1 MGTWQK
7 TGLTCVTTS
16 PRHLGGRWSG
26 GRIHP
31 GLWQLWGLRG
41 WRDLVRPQPGIVH
54 PLFLERE
61 KERGTWGG
69 ECEAASWAVHP
80 QGPGAQSVL
89 SQHQARAGAA
99 RAGQGRASSRLEG
112 HWRWCRP
119 GIQSRLSGHS
129 ASLPL
134 PAWGPPRTWAMGGWA
149 AGCDELLFLPSSR
162 GFHSSEMNSEHGV
175 FGVSGNSCSSEVTLH
190 LIQGKPLLHF
200 SAVAIP
206 SCPGAVGH
214 RDKWLRCRLSWLS
227 G

>member
-1 MGTWQK
+1 MAEDWAHLCYHLPSASGRTLVWRPHPPWPLAAVGSTWLE
-7 TGLTCVTTS
+7 G
-16 PRHLGGRWSG
+16 
-26 GRIHP
+26 
-31 GLWQLWGLRG
+31 
-41 WRDLVRPQPGIVH
+41 LVRPQPGIVH

-214 RDKWLRCRLSWLS
+214 RDKWLCCRLSWLS